1 MRRARVLAAALA
13 AASPAFPAYA
23 GEDARITVDVLVLDR
38 EGNPVAGLSQDDFEI
53 TVGKQVR
60 PVTGARM
67 VLADR
72 DPRRFVFVVN
82 RRGAKGP
89 ELRRM
94 KEGIESFLST
104 RFGERDEAQFV
115 DFAEVPRI
123 TRSWRVGPN
132 QAARE
137 ISNMIPIGFPSA
149 LGPAEDAADAAFML
163 QALAARLVGVQGR
176 KVIVMFSRSLTTFGG
191 SPGGTR
197 GLGRAPSSGPGSM
210 AGPPTVQRNTDDA
223 VEHLAPAFNAARVS
237 IYAIH
242 LEGARRHENG
252 ILIANRDEFAGTT
265 SDGGSTITTRTWIS
279 SPARRTRDAFARP
292 ADDFLSSLA
301 SDTGGAYTARATDFA
316 RVLDR
321 IETSNR
327 LWYELAFEPAG
338 TDIPGQY
345 QPHGVRLRNRS
356 GLTVVVRP
364 GHVVPR

>member
-1 MRRARVLAAALA
+1 MRRARVLAAALV
-13 AASPAFPAYA
+13 AASPAFLAYA
-23 GEDARITVDVLVLDR
+23 REDARIAVDVLVLDR
-38 EGNPVAGLSQDDFEI
+38 EGNPVTGLSQDDFEI

-60 PVTGARM
+60 PVIGARM
-67 VLADR
+67 ALADR

-94 KEGIESFLST
+94 KEGIESFFST
-104 RFGERDEAQFV
+104 RFGERDEALFV

-123 TRSWRVGPN
+123 TRGWRVGPN

-176 KVIVMFSRSLTTFGG
+176 KVVVMFSRSLTTFGG

-197 GLGRAPSSGPGSM
+197 GLGRAPSSGPGSVPDLP
-210 AGPPTVQRNTDDA
+210 AAQRNTDDA
-223 VEHLAPAFNAARVS
+223 AEHLARAFNAARVA

-252 ILIANRDEFAGTT
+252 ILIANRDEFVA
-265 SDGGSTITTRTWIS
+265 GSTITTRTWIS
-279 SPARRTRDAFARP
+279 SPARRARDALARP

-301 SDTGGAYTARATDFA
+301 SETGGAYTARATDFA

-345 QPHGVRLRNRS
+345 QPHEVRLRNRS
-356 GLTVVVRP
+356 GLTVIVRP
-364 GHVVPR
+364 GHVVPH